1 VVAHRSPIRC
11 RHDAQARAMR
21 AVLAG
26 LLLGLTAGCGS
37 FLAQGKNAD
46 GVKLFEQAQYHDA
59 LRDFQ
64 EATYDD
70 PANADGYYNLAATY
84 HQLGRTEH
92 RQGDLD
98 QAEAYYN
105 QCLDHHPSH
114 TDCYRGL
121 AVLLA
126 EQGRSQEA
134 FRLVEGWVDREPSN
148 SEARVELARL
158 FDEFNQRQAAKE
170 HLLEALAI
178 SPDNPRALAAL
189 GKIREDMGERT
200 QALAAYQR
208 SLSHDSRQTEVAARV
223 AALHS
228 SLYPTA
234 SAASGTAPVF
244 ATVPGV
250 TPAGTP
256 LLGAQPAPLR

>member
-1 VVAHRSPIRC
+1 VVPILSPIRC
-11 RHDAQARAMR
+11 RYDVHSRALR
-21 AVLAG
+21 AVVAG
-26 LLLGLTAGCGS
+26 LLLGLPAGCGS
-37 FLAQGKNAD
+37 FTAQGKNAE
-46 GVKLFEQAQYHDA
+46 GVKLFQQAQYHEA
-59 LRDFQ
+59 LRDVQ

-84 HQLGRTEH
+84 HQLGRAEH

-105 QCLDHHPSH
+105 QCLDRQRNH

-126 EQGRSQEA
+126 EGGRGQEA

-148 SEARVELARL
+148 PDARIELARL
-158 FDEFNQRQAAKE
+158 FDEFNQRPAAKE

-178 SPDNPRALAAL
+178 APDNPRALAAL
-189 GKIREDMGERT
+189 GKIREDMGERA

-208 SLSHDSRQTEVAARV
+208 SLSRDNRQTEVAARV
-223 AALHS
+223 SALQS
-228 SLYPTA
+228 SLYPPVSSTA
-234 SAASGTAPVF
+234 APTVQNAA
-244 ATVPGV
+244 PG
-250 TPAGTP
+250 AAP
-256 LLGAQPAPLR
+256 LLGGQQPPLR